1 MDPLTQGLLGAALP
15 QSVADRRS
23 LGLATVLGFLS
34 GMAPDL
40 DVLIRSSSD
49 PLLFLEYHRQSTHS
63 LFFIPIGGTLC
74 AGLFWLL
81 WGRRRGKMPF
91 KTAWWYCTLGYGTHA
106 LLDACTTYG
115 TQLWWPLS
123 NARVAW
129 NTVSVIDP
137 IYTLPLLLLVVSTL
151 RLRQPRLAW
160 LALVWALAYPGLGWV
175 QRERA
180 AAMGWELAASRGHEP
195 LQLEAKPSF
204 ANLLVWK
211 IVYETDQRYYVDA
224 VRAGRRLRVYPG
236 ESVEKLDIERDF
248 PWLDHQSQQ
257 ARDVER
263 FRWFSNGYIA
273 QDPANPARLIDIR
286 YSMLPNEI
294 DALWGIE
301 LSTAAKHHEHA
312 AYVVQREGSRERGRA
327 LLKMIFD

>member
-1 MDPLTQGLLGAALP
+1 
-15 QSVADRRS
+15 
-23 LGLATVLGFLS
+23 
-34 GMAPDL
+34 
-40 DVLIRSSSD
+40 
-49 PLLFLEYHRQSTHS
+49 
-63 LFFIPIGGTLC
+63 
-74 AGLFWLL
+74 
-81 WGRRRGKMPF
+81 
-91 KTAWWYCTLGYGTHA
+91 
-106 LLDACTTYG
+106 
-115 TQLWWPLS
+115 
-123 NARVAW
+123 
-129 NTVSVIDP
+129 
-137 IYTLPLLLLVVSTL
+137 LLLLVVSTL

-160 LALVWALAYPGLGWV
+160 LTLAWALAYPGLGWV

-180 AAMGWELAASRGHEP
+180 TATGWELAASRGHEP

-211 IVYETDQRYYVDA
+211 VVYETDERYYVDA
-224 VRAGRRLRVYPG
+224 VRAGRRLRVYHG
-236 ESVEKLDIERDF
+236 DSVKKLDIERDF

-301 LSTAAKHHEHA
+301 LSTAARDYEHA
-312 AYVVQREGSRERGRA
+312 AYVVQREGSRERGQA
-327 LLKMIFD
+327 LLRMIFD